1 MEKRPVK
8 LLDQVRDLIR
18 VRHLSIRTE
27 EAYVSWIKR
36 FIYFHDKRHPK
47 EMGLK
52 EIEAFLT
59 DLAVK
64 RKVAASTQN
73 QALNALLFL
82 YSQVLQIEFPD
93 NINSIRAKRPEKR
106 PVVLSENE
114 MMAVINAM
122 SGEYQ
127 LMGKILY
134 GAGLRGI
141 ECARLRVKDIDFELN
156 EIMVRDGKGSK
167 DRVTM
172 LPEDIKPFLKAH
184 LHLRK
189 QIHEKDLAEGGGA
202 VYLPFA
208 LDRKYPNA
216 DRAWGWQYIFA
227 SKSISTDPRSGARRR
242 HHIHLSCLN
251 TAIRQAVKL
260 ARIHKPV
267 SSHVFRHSFATH
279 LLMSGYDI
287 RTVQELLGHKDV
299 STTMIYTHVL
309 NKGGKAVISPLD
321 RQQAAGLC

>member
-27 EAYVSWIKR
+27 EAYISWIKR
-36 FIYFHDKRHPK
+36 FIYFHNKRHPK
-47 EMGLK
+47 DMGFK

-64 RKVAASTQN
+64 RNVAASTQN
-73 QALNALLFL
+73 QAFNALLFL
-82 YSQVLQIEFPD
+82 YSQVLKIEFPE
-93 NINSIRAKRPEKR
+93 NIDSVRAKRPEKR
-106 PVVLSENE
+106 PVVLSEKE
-114 MMAVINAM
+114 MMAIINSM
-122 SGEYQ
+122 TGEYQ

-141 ECARLRVKDIDFELN
+141 ECARLRVKDLDFELN
-156 EIMVRDGKGSK
+156 EIVVRDGKGHK
-167 DRVTM
+167 DRITM
-172 LPEDIKPFLKAH
+172 LPEDIKPLLKAH
-184 LHLRK
+184 LHVRK
-189 QIHEKDLAEGGGA
+189 QIHDQDLLKGGGS
-202 VYLPFA
+202 VYLPYA
-208 LDRKYPNA
+208 LERKYPNA
-216 DRAWGWQYIFA
+216 DREWRWQYVFA
-227 SKSISTDPRSGARRR
+227 SKSISTDPRSGKRRR

-251 TAIRQAVKL
+251 GAIRQAVKL
-260 ARIHKPV
+260 ARIIKPV

-279 LLMSGYDI
+279 LLMGGYDI

-309 NKGGKAVISPLD
+309 NKGGRAVISPLD
-321 RQQAAGLC
+321 RNQAPVLN